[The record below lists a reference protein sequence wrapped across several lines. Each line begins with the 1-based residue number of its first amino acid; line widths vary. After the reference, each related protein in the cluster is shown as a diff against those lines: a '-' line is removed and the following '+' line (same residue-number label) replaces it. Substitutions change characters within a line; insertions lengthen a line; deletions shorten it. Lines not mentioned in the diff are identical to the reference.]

1 MMSEQVAQMF
11 NDDVLD
17 YVTPGRTYVVR
28 LIAHPG
34 GMAHV
39 EVIRGTVTVSRDA
52 PLPIDLASRDAWLL
66 SKFYKTID
74 PA

>member
-1 MMSEQVAQMF
+1 MMSERVERMTNGDA
-11 NDDVLD
+11 LD

-52 PLPIDLASRDAWLL
+52 PLPIDLAATEAREL
-66 SKFYKTID
+66 SKFYKMID